1 MDIIILSVLAMLIV
15 MLSIYATIDNYF
27 RTKERYEAMN
37 NKSIFENCV
46 LCNKELN
53 IRKDLDINQRLYY
66 IEGAG
71 QLCKDCHESTYPN

>member
-1 MDIIILSVLAMLIV
+1 MDIIILSVLGMLIV
-15 MLSIYATIDNYF
+15 MVSIYATIDNYF
-27 RTKERYEAMN
+27 ITKDRYEKMN

-71 QLCKDCHESTYPN
+71 QLCKDCYDSTYP